1 MCNAL
6 PAGTGKG
13 KPHTLEDGS
22 ATHSFQQLMG
32 LLQIVGGNT
41 WRTKNAVADVLR
53 FKISTTRE
61 AKQKSVLELI
71 ERIWV

>member
-1 MCNAL
+1 MQRA
-6 PAGTGKG
+6 PSRHWEGQTD
-13 KPHTLEDGS
+13 TLEDGS

-53 FKISTTRE
+53 FKISTTPEEKLKR
-61 AKQKSVLELI
+61 ALDLI